1 MKFENPIM
9 NISMF
14 EVENVVTT
22 ASGEDPTGTKT
33 VDQAIQES
41 KQYAGSENTIVLDM
55 GA

>member
-14 EVENVVTT
+14 EVENVVTV
-22 ASGEDPTGTKT
+22 SGDDPTGTKT
-33 VDQAIQES
+33 IDEAVQES
-41 KQYAGSENTIVLDM
+41 SQYVEGNTIVLDM